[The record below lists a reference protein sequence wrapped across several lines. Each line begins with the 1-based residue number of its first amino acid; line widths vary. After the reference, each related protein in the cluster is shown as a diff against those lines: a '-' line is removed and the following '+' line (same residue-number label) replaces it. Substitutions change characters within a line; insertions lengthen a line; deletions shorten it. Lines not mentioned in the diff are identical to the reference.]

1 MVAAAA
7 AAANGARFLF
17 NPAKHDC
24 IAFLGV
30 SRGLATDCGAS
41 FYDFFFPLLSY
52 VIHFSS
58 LVIKRPISGSILL
71 RFCEF
76 SEWK

>member
-1 MVAAAA
+1 MVAAA

-41 FYDFFFPLLSY
+41 FYDFFFPII
-52 VIHFSS
+52 VICDPLFVTRDQTPYIR
-58 LVIKRPISGSILL
+58 LDFVTFL
-71 RFCEF
+71 
-76 SEWK
+76 